1 MAKVNCLLRNLF
13 IFFNVLFAIAGVC
26 VLVLAVLIHLHV
38 NTAEFD
44 LDKTNGVIGLYMI
57 GAVTFLVS
65 FLGAHG
71 ALKNVKWMLV
81 VFIVLMCSCCFA
93 LLRVAV
99 PLAVLHPQVSLMQ
112 EEMQSV
118 GPLDETS
125 ENFQGIMDEF
135 QSQLHCCGLV
145 NGYMDWRD
153 QVPDS
158 CDCSSDELMQ
168 NTCVPL
174 PDYTVKGYDFFLQLE
189 SRRNSRRMVRKM
201 PCGEIIEN
209 KAVDVIL
216 GLFFGFSTLAFLGFV
231 MACCLLGQT
240 YKTPEAVVKPSNIFS
255 ISSQPPKYTKL
266 VDDELHLQWL

>member
-1 MAKVNCLLRNLF
+1 MAKVNFLLRNLF
-13 IFFNVLFAIAGVC
+13 IFFNVLFAIAGAGVFA
-26 VLVLAVLIHLHV
+26 LAVLGHFHL
-38 NTAEFD
+38 NAAEFD
-44 LDKTNGVIGLYMI
+44 VDRSNAVIGLYMI

-99 PLAVLHPQVSLMQ
+99 PLAVLHPQVSLLQ
-112 EEMQSV
+112 EEMQKV

-125 ENFQGIMDEF
+125 EDFQGIMDQF
-135 QSQLHCCGLV
+135 QGQLHCCGLA
-145 NGYMDWRD
+145 NGYVDWRG

-158 CDCSSDELMQ
+158 CDCSSEELMQ
-168 NTCVPL
+168 NACVLL
-174 PDYTVKGYDFFLQLE
+174 PDYARGYDFFLQP
-189 SRRNSRRMVRKM
+189 RRNSRRMVRKQ

-216 GLFFGFSTLAFLGFV
+216 GVFFGFSTLAFLGFV
-231 MACCLLGQT
+231 MASCLLSQM
-240 YKTPEAVVKPSNIFS
+240 YKKPEVVAKPSKIFS

-266 VDDELHLQWL
+266 VDEDKSPLLWI